1 MCYNVRVQG
10 KKSTEPDL
18 NFIGK
23 SLAVFVQYYNQ
34 NIPSQFP
41 RASVKALEK
50 FKETH
55 ADLFKGGAEWTIDKH
70 RKKLMDWLTSNKEV

>member
-1 MCYNVRVQG
+1 MQG

-23 SLAVFVQYYNQ
+23 SISVFVQYYNQ

-41 RASVKALEK
+41 RASVRALEAFK
-50 FKETH
+50 VTHPELFKE
-55 ADLFKGGAEWTIDKH
+55 GAQWTIDKH
-70 RKKLMDWLTSNKEV
+70 RKRFMDWLTANKEMQ